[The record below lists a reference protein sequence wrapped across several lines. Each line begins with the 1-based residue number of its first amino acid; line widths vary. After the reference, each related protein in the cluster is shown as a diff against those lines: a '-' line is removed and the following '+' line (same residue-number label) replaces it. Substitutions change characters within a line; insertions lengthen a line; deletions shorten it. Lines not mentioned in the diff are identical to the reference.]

1 MVRLVSLTTYMLSIK
16 LLQHLFIKF
25 SGYRVGKPHLKKKH
39 FRKSNSEFNLFQ
51 RKTRAYLEGSIS
63 EIC

>member
-25 SGYRVGKPHLKKKH
+25 SGYRVGKPHLKKKNILEKVI
-39 FRKSNSEFNLFQ
+39 KSLIYSSV
-51 RKTRAYLEGSIS
+51 KLEHI
-63 EIC
+63 